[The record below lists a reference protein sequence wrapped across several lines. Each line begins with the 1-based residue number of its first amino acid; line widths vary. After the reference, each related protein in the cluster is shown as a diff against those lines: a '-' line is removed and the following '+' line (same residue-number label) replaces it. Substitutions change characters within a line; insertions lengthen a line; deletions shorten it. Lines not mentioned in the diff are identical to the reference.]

1 MINDNFHIYDTTL
14 RDGAQQEGL
23 NLSVHDK
30 LAIAR
35 HLDDLGV
42 GFIEGGWPGANPKDT
57 EFFKRAQTELKLKN
71 ATFVAFGATRRPNVK
86 AADDQL
92 LQALAESGAPVV
104 TLVAKS
110 HDRHVDLAL
119 KTNLDENLAMIK
131 DSINFLRSNGQR
143 VFLDAEHFFDG
154 YKSNKAYA
162 TEVVRASIEAGAD
175 VVALC
180 DTNGG
185 MLPDELTQIVNE
197 VLGTTSARLGIHCH
211 NDTGCAVANSL
222 AAISA
227 GVTHVQGTLNGY
239 GERTG
244 NADLVS
250 IIANLELKKKKQV
263 LPEGSLREAFR
274 ISHAVA
280 EVTNVAPSARQPYVG
295 VSAFAHKAGLHASA
309 IKVDPAMYQHE
320 DPASVGNDMRMLVS
334 DMAGRASIE
343 LKSQELG
350 VDLGSDKEVV
360 GRVVN
365 RVKDLEAKGF
375 TFEAA
380 DASFELLLREEIDGK
395 RAHFF
400 TVKNWETTVIRDS
413 SDKVSSKAKVVITAR
428 GNEITATGEGNGP
441 VNAIDTALRSGLEKI
456 YPELAKL
463 ELTDYKVRILEG
475 RLGTGAVTR
484 VLVET
489 SDGDSQWNTVGVH
502 ENVIA
507 ASAMALEDA
516 VTYGLLRQGR
526 KPEQYLGMSV
536 DLIAQYEEHL
546 VLVRNLSDNSIR
558 GYISDLNSLL
568 EHINKLG
575 VREFKDLELK
585 HIRSW
590 LAYLQSNGASRSTL
604 ARRIVSIRAFT
615 YWAASQ
621 KWIESDIGAALEVPK
636 PLRKLPEVLNQEEAN
651 TVVEAMQLRASEEP
665 TPENLRDLAIIEVLY
680 ASGIR
685 VSELCGLNIRDLDF
699 GRNTLQV
706 LGKGNKERVVPLG
719 LPAVRALQSYLEFA
733 RDSFKN
739 SKSGDAVFL
748 GSRGKRIDQRIARA
762 VVNDAMKAIGSNMSP
777 HGLRHTAAT
786 HLLEGGADLRTVQEI
801 LGHSSLS
808 TTQIYTHVSPE
819 RLKEAYKQAHPRA

>member
-1 MINDNFHIYDTTL
+1 M
-14 RDGAQQEGL
+14 
-23 NLSVHDK
+23 
-30 LAIAR
+30 
-35 HLDDLGV
+35 
-42 GFIEGGWPGANPKDT
+42 
-57 EFFKRAQTELKLKN
+57 
-71 ATFVAFGATRRPNVK
+71 
-86 AADDQL
+86 
-92 LQALAESGAPVV
+92 
-104 TLVAKS
+104 
-110 HDRHVDLAL
+110 
-119 KTNLDENLAMIK
+119 
-131 DSINFLRSNGQR
+131 
-143 VFLDAEHFFDG
+143 
-154 YKSNKAYA
+154 
-162 TEVVRASIEAGAD
+162 
-175 VVALC
+175 
-180 DTNGG
+180 
-185 MLPDELTQIVNE
+185 
-197 VLGTTSARLGIHCH
+197 
-211 NDTGCAVANSL
+211 
-222 AAISA
+222 
-227 GVTHVQGTLNGY
+227 
-239 GERTG
+239 
-244 NADLVS
+244 
-250 IIANLELKKKKQV
+250 
-263 LPEGSLREAFR
+263 
-274 ISHAVA
+274 
-280 EVTNVAPSARQPYVG
+280 
-295 VSAFAHKAGLHASA
+295 
-309 IKVDPAMYQHE
+309 
-320 DPASVGNDMRMLVS
+320 
-334 DMAGRASIE
+334 
-343 LKSQELG
+343 
-350 VDLGSDKEVV
+350 
-360 GRVVN
+360 
-365 RVKDLEAKGF
+365 
-375 TFEAA
+375 
-380 DASFELLLREEIDGK
+380 
-395 RAHFF
+395 
-400 TVKNWETTVIRDS
+400 
-413 SDKVSSKAKVVITAR
+413 
-428 GNEITATGEGNGP
+428 
-441 VNAIDTALRSGLEKI
+441 
-456 YPELAKL
+456 
-463 ELTDYKVRILEG
+463 
-475 RLGTGAVTR
+475 
-484 VLVET
+484 
-489 SDGDSQWNTVGVH
+489 
-502 ENVIA
+502 
-507 ASAMALEDA
+507 
-516 VTYGLLRQGR
+516 
-526 KPEQYLGMSV
+526 
-536 DLIAQYEEHL
+536 DLIVQYEEHL
-546 VLVRNLSDNSIR
+546 VLIRNLSDNSIR